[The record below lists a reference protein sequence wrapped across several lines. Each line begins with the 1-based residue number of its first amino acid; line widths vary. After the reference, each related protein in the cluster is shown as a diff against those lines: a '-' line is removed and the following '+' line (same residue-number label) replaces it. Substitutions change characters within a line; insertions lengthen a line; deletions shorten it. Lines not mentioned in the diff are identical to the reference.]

1 MSIIP
6 ICHLNNNPFRFL
18 AFFYFTALPFPQSRR
33 SFCTYSVHLN
43 IFLRFQTGAGAFK
56 IVFYARCKQVF
67 LKKKKTK
74 TWKKIKRNVA
84 FYLHIKG
91 YTKRENKI
99 KYRRRKKQKRKQEKR
114 TLFCLCP
121 PGDAIKLNL
130 NNSNSKITSPIS
142 NHLII
147 SGPTILFFL

>member
-6 ICHLNNNPFRFL
+6 ICHPNNNPFRFL

-43 IFLRFQTGAGAFK
+43 IFLRFQTGDGAFK

-74 TWKKIKRNVA
+74 TKTG
-84 FYLHIKG
+84 HIKG

-99 KYRRRKKQKRKQEKR
+99 KYRRRKKQKRKQEMR

-130 NNSNSKITSPIS
+130 NNSNTKITSPIS
-142 NHLII
+142 NYLII